1 MLRAAV
7 LALACLTLI
16 SCEQSNVM
24 KQIEAQQAAREKAAT
39 ENAEKSRAFL
49 ADNATK
55 PGVKTTPS
63 GLQYQ
68 VVRAVAG
75 SVARP
80 TPVDK
85 VTVNYEGKLINGRIF
100 DSSYERREPIDFT
113 LNEVIPGWTEG
124 LQLMKPGEEFLFFIP
139 PDIGYGVRGA
149 GSDIPPNAAL
159 VFKVELLKFARP
171 DGTVV
176 AAK

>member
-1 MLRAAV
+1 MLRALTVAI
-7 LALACLTLI
+7 ACLTLI
-16 SCEQSNVM
+16 SCEQNDVM
-24 KQIEAQQAAREKAAT
+24 KQIEAQQAAREKMAT
-39 ENAEKSRAFL
+39 ENAEKSRTFL
-49 ADNATK
+49 AANAAK
-55 PGVKTTPS
+55 AGVKSTPS

-68 VVRAVAG
+68 VVRAVA
-75 SVARP
+75 ADIAKP

-85 VTVNYEGKLINGRIF
+85 VTVNYEGRLIDGKIF
-100 DSSYERREPIDFT
+100 DSSYARHEPIDFT

-149 GSDIPPNAAL
+149 GGDIPPNAAL
-159 VFKVELLKFARP
+159 IFKVELLKFQRP

>member
-1 MLRAAV
+1 MLRAAM
-7 LALACLTLI
+7 LAIACLTLI
-16 SCEQSNVM
+16 SCEQNNVM
-24 KQIEAQQAAREKAAT
+24 KQIEAQQAAREKSAT

-49 ADNATK
+49 VENATK
-55 PGVKTTPS
+55 PGIKTTPS

-68 VVRAVAG
+68 VVRAVAAN
-75 SVARP
+75 VAKP

-85 VTVNYEGKLINGRIF
+85 VTVNYEGKLIDGKVF
-100 DSSYERREPIDFT
+100 DSSYERHEPIDFV

-124 LQLMKPGEEFLFFIP
+124 LQLMKPGEEFLFYIP
-139 PDIGYGVRGA
+139 PDIGYGARGA
-149 GSDIPPNAAL
+149 GGDIPPNAAL
-159 VFKVELLKFARP
+159 VFKVELLKFQRP